1 MENQMNK
8 KDLAVFLWE
17 SSTTKISEAVE
28 NREKVFVGSRIEN
41 SELLYRK
48 RLVVGK

>member
-28 NREKVFVGSRIEN
+28 NREMFVGSRIEN